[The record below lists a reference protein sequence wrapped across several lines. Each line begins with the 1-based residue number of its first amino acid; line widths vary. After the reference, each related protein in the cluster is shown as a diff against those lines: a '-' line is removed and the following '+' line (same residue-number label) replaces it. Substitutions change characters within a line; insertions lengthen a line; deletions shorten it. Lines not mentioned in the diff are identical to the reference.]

1 MELEGLVCP
10 ECNEPLKEEELA
22 KSLICPRCRTNLKN
36 RKYLDFV
43 EFLMAQGIVTD
54 MDFFDQALYGA
65 DAAFEQDRE
74 EQDETDPNEFERLDH
89 QIKNLDEDVDLNEV
103 TTDEEEFRQWEG
115 IEEDWEEFNRRQDT
129 NKDDTPK

>member
-1 MELEGLVCP
+1 MEIEGLVCP
-10 ECNEPLKEEELA
+10 ECNEPLDEKELA
-22 KSLICPRCRTNLKN
+22 KSLVCPNCRTNLKS

-65 DAAFEQDRE
+65 DAAIEQNME
-74 EQDETDPNEFERLDH
+74 EGDETDPNEFERLDH

-115 IEEDWEEFNRRQDT
+115 IEEDWEEFNRRQDVNRT
-129 NKDDTPK
+129 DKPR

>member
-1 MELEGLVCP
+1 MKLEGIVCP

-22 KSLICPRCRTNLKN
+22 KSLVCPKCRTNLKN

-43 EFLMAQGIVTD
+43 EFLMTQGIVTD

-65 DAAFEQDRE
+65 DAVFEQDIE
-74 EQDETDPNEFERLDH
+74 AQDETDPNEFERIER
-89 QIKNLDEDVDLNEV
+89 QIRNLDEDIELNEV

-115 IEEDWEEFNRRQDT
+115 LEDDWEEFNRRQDIR
-129 NKDDTPK
+129 DSE

>member
-10 ECNEPLKEEELA
+10 ECNEPLKEKELA

-65 DAAFEQDRE
+65 DAVLSRTA
-74 EQDETDPNEFERLDH
+74 
-89 QIKNLDEDVDLNEV
+89 KN
-103 TTDEEEFRQWEG
+103 RMKP
-115 IEEDWEEFNRRQDT
+115 IRT
-129 NKDDTPK
+129 NLSASIIRSRTWMRMLISTK

>member
-1 MELEGLVCP
+1 MEIEGLVCP
-10 ECNEPLKEEELA
+10 ECNEPLKEKELA
-22 KSLICPRCRTNLKN
+22 KSLVCPNCRTNLKS

-65 DAAFEQDRE
+65 DAAFEQDME
-74 EQDETDPNEFERLDH
+74 EGDETDPNEFERLDH

-115 IEEDWEEFNRRQDT
+115 IEEDWEEFNRRQDVNRT
-129 NKDDTPK
+129 DKPR

>member
-1 MELEGLVCP
+1 MKLEGIVCP

-22 KSLICPRCRTNLKN
+22 KSLVCPKCRTNLKN

-43 EFLMAQGIVTD
+43 EFLMTQGIVTD

-65 DAAFEQDRE
+65 DAVFEQDIE
-74 EQDETDPNEFERLDH
+74 ALDETDPNEFERIER
-89 QIKNLDEDVDLNEV
+89 QIRNLDEDIELNEV

-115 IEEDWEEFNRRQDT
+115 LEDDWEEFNRRQDMR
-129 NKDDTPK
+129 DSE